1 MNNILET
8 IVKIIK
14 EVLLRNNFI
23 LLETSTRRKNAVY
36 FRYLYSQILSDFGLT
51 DVEIGEIIGKDRTTI
66 RHYLTTYKETL
77 EYTNYNSWKF
87 TNQIISEVKNEI
99 SKISE
104 YQLLENKGFTN
115 DKT

>member
-1 MNNILET
+1 MNNILDT

-36 FRYLYSQILSDFGLT
+36 FRYIYSQILSDYGLT

-66 RHYLTTYKETL
+66 RHYLTNYKETL
-77 EYTNYNSWKF
+77 EFTNNNFWKF
-87 TNQIISEVKNEI
+87 TNQIINEVKNEI

-104 YQLLENKGFTN
+104 NQLFEN
-115 DKT
+115 